1 MVLLKRLVL
10 GFPTKAVSSLVS
22 GLAAVAAVTIK
33 RFVRPLAFPFSSSF
47 AFPSFF
53 LLLFRLETSVAVLL
67 LLVFPLLRSLL
78 GSLAS
83 SCFTLGCVVVR
94 GVGVIFTR
102 LSPPNA
108 VRVLR
113 EVGVL
118 EFGELEVLVL
128 LKTCMVVEFDH
139 VLVVEPPG
147 EFLCLTMSFS
157 CRVGSFA
164 YRW

>member
-67 LLVFPLLRSLL
+67 LLVFSLLRTLL
-78 GSLAS
+78 WSHVSS
-83 SCFTLGCVVVR
+83 SCFTFGCVVA
-94 GVGVIFTR
+94 GGLGMILTR
-102 LSPPNA
+102 FSPPNT

-113 EVGVL
+113 EFGVGV
-118 EFGELEVLVL
+118 
-128 LKTCMVVEFDH
+128 
-139 VLVVEPPG
+139 
-147 EFLCLTMSFS
+147 
-157 CRVGSFA
+157 
-164 YRW
+164 